1 MVRELQDVDVTA
13 PADACFE
20 CEVSLP
26 VVKAPT
32 WTLKGETLHPGP
44 KVVVEKMGTV
54 HRLTIKQTST
64 DMCGI
69 VCFIIGRAKSTA
81 HLRVI
86 SKSYACSCMF
96 KYCRV
101 EVYIVVYILYTTIL
115 LLLTGNISDAYS

>member
-1 MVRELQDVDVTA
+1 MVRELQDVDVNA

-54 HRLTIKQTST
+54 HRLTLKQTSA
-64 DMCGI
+64 DMSGI
-69 VCFIIGRAKSTA
+69 VCFITGRVKSTA

-86 SKSYACSCMF
+86 SKSYILLLTMCMF
-96 KYCRV
+96 IYCRV
-101 EVYIVVYILYTTIL
+101 EVYICLYTVHIYCISLPL
-115 LLLTGNISDAYS
+115 L

>member
-32 WTLKGETLHPGP
+32 WTLKGETLHSGP

-54 HRLTIKQTST
+54 HRLTLKQTSA
-64 DMCGI
+64 DMSGI
-69 VCFIIGRAKSTA
+69 VCFITGRSKSTA

-86 SKSYACSCMF
+86 SKSYILLQTMCMF
-96 KYCRV
+96 IYCIYT
-101 EVYIVVYILYTTIL
+101 VYHYLY
-115 LLLTGNISDAYS
+115 SE